1 MKIGNIKCE
10 SNIFLAPMAGI
21 TDLSFRL
28 ICKEMGA
35 GLVFTEMISSKG
47 LYYKDEGTEKL
58 TKIDNRER
66 PVGMQIFGSDPQIM
80 SYIVENDLNLRNE
93 IDIIDINIGCPA
105 PKIVKNHDG
114 SALMK
119 NPKLIRK
126 ILKKCY
132 FSG

>member
-1 MKIGNIKCE
+1 
-10 SNIFLAPMAGI
+10 
-21 TDLSFRL
+21 
-28 ICKEMGA
+28 MGA